1 MQEKLPEYLSEIG
14 KNNFMFYNKIIEIDD
29 CDDHVGM
36 TDDQF
41 GQMKTLWIVRV
52 VGTNSYIAI
61 TSVLKAQ
68 GYRNVNSIQFNFILK
83 FKM

>member
-41 GQMKTLWIVRV
+41 GQMKTL
-52 VGTNSYIAI
+52 
-61 TSVLKAQ
+61 
-68 GYRNVNSIQFNFILK
+68 
-83 FKM
+83 